1 MFRGTM
7 AGWGA
12 LHRAPAA
19 LVVVA
24 RTPRPLLA
32 PGLSVQVVGMAAMHL
47 ACAAAVGAE
56 IRRTVEDAPSWW
68 RCHHCR
74 EPIAPNA
81 LN

>member
-1 MFRGTM
+1 MFRGSM
-7 AGWGA
+7 HGWGA
-12 LHRAPAA
+12 LHRTPAA

-32 PGLSVQVVGMAAMHL
+32 PGLSVQVVGMAAAHIP
-47 ACAAAVGAE
+47 CAQQAGQE
-56 IRRTVEDAPSWW
+56 IKRTVEDAPDHW
-68 RCHHCR
+68 RCHHCG